1 MAIRGGPFADRAVEL
16 PAIHQRFAR
25 APSEDEHSEELQEFD
40 EAEHR
45 VQSGASG
52 RNEKRLPVLFTL
64 IAVSVVGTLQVRR
77 SSSVRVRRAKKKVL
91 QVIAKWDANVGHGS
105 FGRNL
110 A

>member
-1 MAIRGGPFADRAVEL
+1 MAIGGGPFADRAVEL

-64 IAVSVVGTLQVRR
+64 IPVLFTLIAVSVVGTLQVRR
-77 SSSVRVRRAKKKVL
+77 SSSVRVRRAKKKYC
-91 QVIAKWDANVGHGS
+91 K
-105 FGRNL
+105 
-110 A
+110 